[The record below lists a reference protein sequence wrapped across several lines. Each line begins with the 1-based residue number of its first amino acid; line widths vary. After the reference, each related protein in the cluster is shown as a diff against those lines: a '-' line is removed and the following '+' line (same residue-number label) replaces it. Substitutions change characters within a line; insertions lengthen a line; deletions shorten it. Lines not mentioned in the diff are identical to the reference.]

1 MTVIYKGNVYIK
13 VVDGIG
19 GEHKN
24 LLSENLVV
32 RKPLEK
38 PWNEEATLKGLFFS
52 LIPCLLLYSVLKAS
66 ILL

>member
-13 VVDGIG
+13 AVDGIG
-19 GEHKN
+19 GEQKN
-24 LLSENLVV
+24 ILSENLVV

-38 PWNEEATLKGLFFS
+38 PWNEEATLKALFFS
-52 LIPCLLLYSVLKAS
+52 LIPCLLLYSVLKAG

>member
-13 VVDGIG
+13 VVDGIS
-19 GEHKN
+19 GEQKN

-52 LIPCLLLYSVLKAS
+52 LIPCLLLYSVLKAD